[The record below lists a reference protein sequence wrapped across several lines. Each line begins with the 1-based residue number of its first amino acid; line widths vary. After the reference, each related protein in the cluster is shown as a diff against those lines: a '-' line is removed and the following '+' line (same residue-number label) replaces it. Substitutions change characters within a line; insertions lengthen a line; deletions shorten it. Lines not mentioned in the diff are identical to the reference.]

1 MISENPDIKALREYL
16 ENQRLE
22 RIVKRH
28 YDHVAEANNKQALLD
43 LSAALNPSMF
53 DSYMEDTL
61 GAEDDREMESFSH
74 KFITDLMSNFVIW
87 KRGIAY
93 RITEAEFYYF
103 AADHLD
109 ITTYPRMMNGGRWF
123 FHQSGVDLTF
133 DSYLAY
139 TDRGLIDAQTSSFGG
154 ILIRSMV
161 KHTIDEPDEL
171 ISGPMKCVYELWD
184 NFDALS
190 PQQNEYPH
198 LLYKPVTGIQ
208 IGRSP
213 RHYPI
218 RQGAKSEKFASLVSK
233 YANCPVTESDFDKF
247 LSMRYRFYRTDL

>member
-1 MISENPDIKALREYL
+1 MKSVDPNHEALQEYL
-16 ENQRLE
+16 HNQHKERLI
-22 RIVKRH
+22 RSH
-28 YDHVAEANNKQALLD
+28 YDDVTEANNKQALLD
-43 LSAALNPSMF
+43 LSAALSPSMF
-53 DSYMEDTL
+53 DSYREDTPVEE
-61 GAEDDREMESFSH
+61 GDMEMESFSC

-87 KRGIAY
+87 KRGIAD

-103 AADHLD
+103 APDHLD
-109 ITTYPRMMNGGRWF
+109 IITYPRRMNGGRWF

-139 TDRGLIDAQTSSFGG
+139 TDCGLIDAQTSSFGG
-154 ILIRSMV
+154 ILIRSMLI
-161 KHTIDEPDEL
+161 HTGNGPDKL

-184 NFDALS
+184 DFDALS
-190 PQQNEYPH
+190 PQKNEYPH
-198 LLYKPVTGIQ
+198 LLYRPVSGIQ

-218 RQGAKSEKFASLVSK
+218 KQGVKSEKFASLLAK

-247 LSMRYRFYRTDL
+247 LSLRYRFYRTDL

>member
-1 MISENPDIKALREYL
+1 MIFENPNDKALREYL
-16 ENQRLE
+16 DNQRLE
-22 RIVKRH
+22 RVIKRH
-28 YDHVAEANNKQALLD
+28 YDYVAEANNKQALLD

-53 DSYMEDTL
+53 DTYMEDIS

-103 AADHLD
+103 APDHLD

-133 DSYLAY
+133 GSRLAY
-139 TDRGLIDAQTSSFGG
+139 TDGSLINAQTSSFGG

-161 KHTIDEPDEL
+161 KQTRDEPDVL

-190 PQQNEYPH
+190 PQQNEYPQ

-208 IGRSP
+208 IERSP

-218 RQGAKSEKFASLVSK
+218 RKGAKSEKFASLVSK

-247 LSMRYRFYRTDL
+247 LSLRYRFYRGDL

>member
-1 MISENPDIKALREYL
+1 M
-16 ENQRLE
+16 
-22 RIVKRH
+22 
-28 YDHVAEANNKQALLD
+28 
-43 LSAALNPSMF
+43 
-53 DSYMEDTL
+53 
-61 GAEDDREMESFSH
+61 
-74 KFITDLMSNFVIW
+74 
-87 KRGIAY
+87 
-93 RITEAEFYYF
+93 
-103 AADHLD
+103 
-109 ITTYPRMMNGGRWF
+109 
-123 FHQSGVDLTF
+123 DLTF

-247 LSMRYRFYRTDL
+247 LSLRYRFYRTDL

>member
-1 MISENPDIKALREYL
+1 MINENPNDKALREYL
-16 ENQRLE
+16 DNQRLE
-22 RIVKRH
+22 RIIKRH
-28 YDHVAEANNKQALLD
+28 YDYEAEANNKQALLD

-53 DSYMEDTL
+53 DSYMEDTT
-61 GAEDDREMESFSH
+61 GAEDDREMESFSR

-103 AADHLD
+103 APDHLD
-109 ITTYPRMMNGGRWF
+109 ITTYPRRMNGGRWF
-123 FHQSGVDLTF
+123 FHQSGADLTF

-139 TDRGLIDAQTSSFGG
+139 TDDSLIDAQTSSFGG

-161 KHTIDEPDEL
+161 KHTGDKPDEL

-218 RQGAKSEKFASLVSK
+218 RQGAKSEKFASLASK

-247 LSMRYRFYRTDL
+247 LSLRYRFYRTDL